1 MLAAAVLITAAGGA
15 ASVMSRAE
23 PAAPAAEEAN
33 TAAVEEGKLSDR
45 VSQAGTLT
53 FRARPDGSPYTAI
66 NRSDGVYT
74 ELPDEGERV
83 ACGDVLYRVDD
94 EPVLLLCGT
103 VPAYRDLVTGDRGK
117 DVRQLNR
124 NLRAL
129 GHGTVAVSG
138 VFTARTRTALA
149 KLQDEHGMDATGAL
163 ALAEAVFLPEAVRI
177 GGVTGEL
184 GGSARP
190 GAPVLAA
197 TSDVPM
203 AHVRLDP
210 SQRSDVQRGDRA
222 QITLPDSTVTT
233 GRVDRVGR
241 VARAAAQ
248 QGAGA
253 GGATIPVFI
262 GLDDPAAARGLDKAP
277 VQVDIVTEGVRSAL
291 SVPVT
296 AVVGQSGGFAV
307 EVVGD
312 GGRRKMVAV
321 QLGLF
326 DTTDGRVQ
334 VQGDVAEGDRVVV
347 PSL

>member
-1 MLAAAVLITAAGGA
+1 VLAAAVLITAAGGA

-184 GGSARP
+184 GGSAQP

-197 TSDVPM
+197 TSDVPV
-203 AHVRLDP
+203 AQVRLDP
-210 SQRSDVQRGDRA
+210 SQRSDVQRRDRA
-222 QITLPDSTVTT
+222 RITLPDSTMTT

-241 VARAAAQ
+241 VARAAARQ
-248 QGAGA
+248 DA
-253 GGATIPVFI
+253 GGATIPVSI
-262 GLDDPAAARGLDKAP
+262 ALDDPAAARGLDKAP
-277 VQVDIVTEGVRSAL
+277 VQVDITTEGVRSAL

-296 AVVGQSGGFAV
+296 AVIGQSGGFAV
-307 EVVGD
+307 EVLGD
-312 GGRRKMVAV
+312 GGRREMVAV

-334 VQGDVAEGDRVVV
+334 VEGDLAEGDRVVV